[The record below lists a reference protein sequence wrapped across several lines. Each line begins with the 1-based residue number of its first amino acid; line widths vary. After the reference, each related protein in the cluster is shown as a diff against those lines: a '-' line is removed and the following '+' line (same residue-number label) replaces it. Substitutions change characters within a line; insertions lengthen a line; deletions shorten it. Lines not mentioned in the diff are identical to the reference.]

1 MRHLSARVS
10 LQSVKQQRDSSL
22 MLHSNN
28 SIWVAGLGFL
38 DGRIR
43 ASPAT
48 FCPDSCTQCCH
59 VTILVAD
66 CAQGQSTGRLTNL
79 FEHLVVVVAGR
90 GATNDVSI
98 WQKFSDI
105 VVYATHHCLARIP
118 VAEDAQHTL
127 SNVWRWVKYNGK
139 WLLQDDD

>member
-1 MRHLSARVS
+1 
-10 LQSVKQQRDSSL
+10 LQSVKQQRDVS
-22 MLHSNN
+22 MLHSNA
-28 SIWVAGLGFL
+28 SFSVAGLGFL

-66 CAQGQSTGRLTNL
+66 CAQGQSTGRDTNL
-79 FEHLVVVVAGR
+79 FEHLVVVAAR
-90 GATNDVSI
+90 GATNDVSM
-98 WQKFSDI
+98 WQKFSYI
-105 VVYATHHCLARIP
+105 VVYATHHCLAGIP
-118 VAEDAQHTL
+118 VAKDAQHTL